1 MNILMLYLFLGMILM
16 MPMLILLANIAT
28 LSFVII
34 YKWFET
40 QTISLSESGMILVF
54 LAGLLLLNS
63 MFDGFRRQELRY

>member
-1 MNILMLYLFLGMILM
+1 MLYLFLGMILM

-28 LSFVII
+28 LSLVII
-34 YKWFET
+34 YRWIDT

-54 LAGLLLLNS
+54 LAGLLLLTS